1 MEVGDKIYVADKET
15 QDKIYN
21 ILATE
26 PVWGFV
32 EHMDVLSPSARIT
45 PIGLNKNY
53 KNVSRNGSTGVVS
66 LNDWADHPVIK
77 ANKPYMVKSD
87 GTPDYRLSETDYT
100 KKLDG
105 TTESDVSNTDYD
117 GGAFAWFPKIYKYEA
132 MEGNDRTVLFSMTER
147 DGYTPNGFI
156 DPSNNVLE
164 GVWLPM
170 FYGSRLGADG
180 STPKMVSL
188 AGLQPSYSTTAAQ
201 ERTAMQNFS
210 TRAQFLGGPIVE
222 TITDFLMMI
231 AGTCDLQGA
240 FGYGNCSGYDASLT
254 PTMGVK
260 QNAVIGGGQFYGT
273 DDKKSLNKIL
283 HSIVL
288 GSYQQW
294 QRDPYEVVVNGVVKV
309 STNYAYDLTGA
320 TYSDTGIRVPNNMT
334 WDSSHNAL
342 DYPAEYRTVPKYGSV
357 PAGEMKGGSTAT
369 GGCDGLWRKDPTQT
383 FTAVARRFGNCS
395 YGLGDGL
402 RARTWDSAASHA
414 YWNIGASDL
423 LLPPV
428 GVAV

>member
-1 MEVGDKIYVADKET
+1 MSRIYIADKET

-21 ILATE
+21 LLVAE

-32 EHMDVLSPSARIT
+32 EHMDIKSPSARVT

-53 KNVSRNGSTGVVS
+53 KNITRNTSTGAVS
-66 LNDWADHPVIK
+66 LNDWADHPVIR

-100 KKLDG
+100 KKADG
-105 TTESDVSNTDYD
+105 TTASDVSNTSYD
-117 GGAFAWFPKIYKYEA
+117 GGAFAWFPKIYKYEK
-132 MEGNDRTVLFSMTER
+132 MEGNDRTVLFSMQAR
-147 DGYTPNGFI
+147 DGYEPNGFI

-188 AGLQPSYSTTAAQ
+188 AGLQPSYNTTTVQ

-210 TRAQFLGGPIVE
+210 ARAQFLGGPIVE
-222 TITDFLMMI
+222 TIIDFLIMI
-231 AGTCDLQGA
+231 SGTTDLQTA
-240 FGYGNCSGYDASLT
+240 FGKGNCSGYDASLA
-254 PTMGVK
+254 PTYGVK
-260 QNAVIGGGQFYGT
+260 QNAVVGGGQFYGT
-273 DDKKSLNKIL
+273 DDTKSLNKIF

-294 QRDPYEVVVNGVVKV
+294 MRDPYEVVVNGTVKV
-309 STNYAYDLTGA
+309 SKNYTYDLTGA

-334 WDSSHNAL
+334 WDSNHNAL
-342 DYPAEYRTVPKYGSV
+342 AYPTEYKTVPGYGAV
-357 PAGEMKGGSTAT
+357 PAGEMSGGSTAT

-383 FTAVARRFGNCS
+383 FTAVARRFGDCAG
-395 YGLGDGL
+395 GLTVGP
-402 RARTWDSAASHA
+402 RARSWDGAAGNAYWGLSAA
-414 YWNIGASDL
+414 DL

>member
-1 MEVGDKIYVADKET
+1 MELGEKIYVADKAT

-21 ILATE
+21 LLAAE

-32 EHMDVLSPSARIT
+32 EHMDVKSPSARIT
-45 PIGLNKNY
+45 AIGLNKNY
-53 KNVSRNGSTGVVS
+53 KNITRNGSTGAVS

-77 ANKPYMVKSD
+77 ANKPYMVKAD

-105 TTESDVSNTDYD
+105 TASDVSNTSYN
-117 GGAFAWFPKIYKYEA
+117 GGAFSWFPKIYKYEK
-132 MEGNDRTVLFSMTER
+132 MEGNDRTVLFSMQAR
-147 DGYTPNGFI
+147 DGYEPNGFI

-188 AGLQPSYSTTAAQ
+188 AGLQPSYNTTTAQ
-201 ERTAMQNFS
+201 ERTALQNFS

-222 TITDFLMMI
+222 TIIDFLIMI
-231 AGTCDLQGA
+231 SGTTDLQTA
-240 FGYGNCSGYDASLT
+240 FGRGNCSGYDASQA
-254 PTMGVK
+254 PTYGVK
-260 QNAVIGGGQFYGT
+260 QNAVVGGGQFYGT
-273 DDKKSLNKIL
+273 DDGKSLNKIF

-294 QRDPYEVVVNGVVKV
+294 MRDPYEVVVNGRVKV
-309 STNYAYDLTGA
+309 SKNYTYDPTGA
-320 TYSDTGIRVPNNMT
+320 AYTDTGINVPNNMT
-334 WDSSHNAL
+334 WDSNHNAL
-342 DYPAEYRTVPKYGSV
+342 DYPAEYRTVPGYGAI

-383 FTAVARRFGNCS
+383 FTGVARRFGGC
-395 YGLGDGL
+395 YDGL
-402 RARTWDSAASHA
+402 TTGPRARNWNNAAGTA
-414 YWNIGASDL
+414 YWNISAADL

-428 GVAV
+428 GVAA